1 MRRMGYKEAA
11 EMAGLSPRKIR
22 YLVSSGEL
30 VARRCGSRVLI
41 SESDLNDWLDSLPL
55 VVDTEAEAEAE
66 TATDDET
73 EGVPGRTRT
82 QDAAQVRAACA
93 TEVRQEVAA
102 A

>member
-55 VVDTEAEAEAE
+55 VVDTEAEAE

>member
-55 VVDTEAEAEAE
+55 VVDTGAEAE